1 MKTKTFPSLRISSAT
16 ETRVVSAL
24 KKLNDSS
31 PVEIS
36 LQDFRRISYNFLAQ
50 MILNDKQLPFKL
62 TAD

>member
-1 MKTKTFPSLRISSAT
+1 MKTKKFPSLRISSAT